1 MVGGDLL
8 LNAGLLAPLYDWG
21 SPFLLSP
28 DQAVVRIPVGYLS
41 FLLLAI
47 TLVWLLA
54 RFDVVRGK
62 DGAVLGGSLG
72 GIVWGAILLGLWS
85 ISTASPTLL
94 AGWWLGQT
102 AELALGG
109 FVIGS
114 ILGGARLRRIA
125 ALVVAFVMVAAISAV
140 VLQSIGYAPAPVV
153 VR

>member
-1 MVGGDLL
+1 MTH
-8 LNAGLLAPLYDWG
+8 AGLLAPLYDWG

-41 FLLLAI
+41 FVLLAI
-47 TLVWLLA
+47 TLVRLLA
-54 RFDVVRGK
+54 RFGIVRGK
-62 DGAVLGGSLG
+62 DGAVVGGVLG
-72 GIVWGAILLGLWS
+72 GIVLGAVLLGLWS

-102 AELALGG
+102 ADLALGG

-114 ILGGARLRRIA
+114 ILAGARVRRMA
-125 ALVVAFVMVAAISAV
+125 ALVVAFVVLAALSAV